1 MTRSRA
7 ISHLT
12 LRYAEITLLTW
23 LAYEVSMACTALSV
37 TFAALWTVAVFEI
50 VVLTNL
56 ARSIHS
62 LFALSANLRS
72 LPAFQ

>member
-23 LAYEVSMACTALSV
+23 LAHEVSMTRRALLV
-37 TFAALWTVAVFEI
+37 TLKLEAALWTIAVYQF
-50 VVLTNL
+50 T
-56 ARSIHS
+56 
-62 LFALSANLRS
+62 
-72 LPAFQ
+72 